1 MKNLER
7 SRLFKEYRS
16 QVDEYNIYNERVIK
30 NKYEMS
36 YLWKY
41 KSDYPED
48 WRRKADMLTDDRLHM
63 NQLKQTIKELK
74 EKIRQSNVEHPQ
86 K

>member
-41 KSDYPED
+41 KNDYPED

>member
-16 QVDEYNIYNERVIK
+16 QVDEFNIYNERVIK

-41 KSDYPED
+41 KNDYPED
-48 WRRKADMLTDDRLHM
+48 WRRKADMLTDDRRHM

-74 EKIRQSNVEHPQ
+74 AKIRQSNVEHPQ

>member
-16 QVDEYNIYNERVIK
+16 QVDEYNIYNERVIR

>member
-16 QVDEYNIYNERVIK
+16 QVDEFNIYNERVIK

-41 KSDYPED
+41 KNDYPED

>member
-63 NQLKQTIKELK
+63 NQLKQTIIELK